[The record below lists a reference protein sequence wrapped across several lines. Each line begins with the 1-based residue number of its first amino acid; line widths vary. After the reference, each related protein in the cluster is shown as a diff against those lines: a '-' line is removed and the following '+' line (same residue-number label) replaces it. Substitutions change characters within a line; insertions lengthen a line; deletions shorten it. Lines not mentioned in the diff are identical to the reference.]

1 MITKEEKMEIFV
13 DTISS
18 LRKKITLS
26 QKDRLKEHYLIIEK
40 KAEKF
45 RRLPLA

>member
-1 MITKEEKMEIFV
+1 MEIFV

-26 QKDRLKEHYLIIEK
+26 QKDLLKKHDLITEK
-40 KAEKF
+40 KSEKF
-45 RRLPLA
+45 RRLPLD

>member
-18 LRKKITLS
+18 LRKKITPS
-26 QKDRLKEHYLIIEK
+26 QKDQLKEHDLIIEK
-40 KAEKF
+40 KSEKF
-45 RRLPLA
+45 RRLPLD